1 MEGFPRR
8 RPRACAEIAV
18 PFDDRQMT
26 MHELDQICTGVLTQV
41 TLHDLFP
48 PANVVFVCAAGVN
61 RSNLACAHFLVACC
75 GMGADVAE
83 RLVRDGKG
91 AAWPTLENASFL
103 RFVNQLQPQA

>member
-1 MEGFPRR
+1 M
-8 RPRACAEIAV
+8 
-18 PFDDRQMT
+18 
-26 MHELDQICTGVLTQV
+26 
-41 TLHDLFP
+41 
-48 PANVVFVCAAGVN
+48 N